1 MSDNKMLKKKLGIDE
16 KDLNIIDSYM
26 KNANVSQKEIADA
39 LKLSQPSV
47 FVRIQKLKKKG
58 LLRTNIGIEFTNSNL
73 FMCRIDLTSKNPN
86 GLLNELKICPFFVNG
101 FIISGESN
109 VSVMFAHQNLQK
121 IDEIVNNHLRKK
133 ESVSNVKLN
142 VIVSSAKD
150 YIFQIDLNNIDNI
163 DCVNQE
169 NCNDCQSIDLK

>member
-1 MSDNKMLKKKLGIDE
+1 MIKKKLGIDD

-26 KNANVSQKEIADA
+26 KNANISQKEIADE

-58 LLRTNIGIEFTNSNL
+58 LLRSNVGIEFTKSNL
-73 FMCRIDLTSKNPN
+73 FMCRIDATSKNPN
-86 GLLNELKICPFFVNG
+86 GLLNELKKCPFFVNG
-101 FIISGESN
+101 FIISGENN
-109 VSVMFAHQNLQK
+109 VSVLFAHQNLQK

-150 YIFQIDLNNIDNI
+150 YIFQIDLNNMDNLE
-163 DCVNQE
+163 CGNKE
-169 NCNDCQSIDLK
+169 NCKDC